1 MSLQFY
7 DSTNKSGIVDLIYSN
22 TGADIIKYPLKE
34 VTRDINL
41 ALDMAWSIILQASGE
56 WQLDDSNQTDYPII
70 TTSLISG
77 RRDYSFTTDSSGNLI
92 LDIYRVMCSSEDGTF
107 YDLKKIDQQNSSNF
121 DSMGMVDGQNKTGNP
136 SAYDKTANAIF
147 LDMIPNYNK
156 AGGLK
161 VFINREA
168 TRFLTT
174 DTTKKPGFAGIF
186 HEYLALRPSYQ
197 FACRKGLKNESS
209 LREQVV
215 LMEQKMEEY
224 YGQRNKDE
232 RPVFKTKPFNFK

>member
-22 TGADIIKYPLKE
+22 TGADTVKYPLAE
-34 VTRDINL
+34 VTRDVNL
-41 ALDMAWSIILQASGE
+41 ALDKAWAIILQASGT
-56 WQLDDSNQTDYPII
+56 WQLDDSNQTDYPIL
-70 TTSLISG
+70 TTGIISG
-77 RRDYSFTTDSSGNLI
+77 RRDYAFTTDSSGNLI
-92 LDIYRVMCSSEDGTF
+92 LDIYRVMCANEDGQF
-107 YDLKKIDQQNSSNF
+107 YDLDRIDQQDNSNF
-121 DSMGMVDGQNKTGNP
+121 NSNGMVDGQNKTGKP
-136 SAYDKTANAIF
+136 SAYDKTANGIF
-147 LDMIPNYNK
+147 LDAIPDYNE

-161 VFINREA
+161 IFINREA

-197 FACRKGLKNESS
+197 FASRKGLKNEAS
-209 LREQVV
+209 LREQVM

-232 RPVFKTKPFNFK
+232 RPVLVGKQFNFK